1 MSIGLEG
8 VKLLEQRFTR
18 IGKEKAQSGHA
29 YKEMTEHV
37 ITTGTFQFYLCYLW
51 IFVDV
56 VIACIRLWWDVQECQ
71 GERPSPWCS

>member
-1 MSIGLEG
+1 MCAGTIRRNRRDGDVALDLEG

-37 ITTGTFQFYLCYLW
+37 IATGAE
-51 IFVDV
+51 I
-56 VIACIRLWWDVQECQ
+56 
-71 GERPSPWCS
+71 

>member
-1 MSIGLEG
+1 MCGCRGTHSLYVCADTIRRNRRDGDGALDLEG

-37 ITTGTFQFYLCYLW
+37 IATGAE
-51 IFVDV
+51 I
-56 VIACIRLWWDVQECQ
+56 
-71 GERPSPWCS
+71 

>member
-1 MSIGLEG
+1 MVSNHGGMYDTVTFTLCVGTIRRNRRDGDVEIELEE

-37 ITTGTFQFYLCYLW
+37 ICTGT
-51 IFVDV
+51 D
-56 VIACIRLWWDVQECQ
+56 
-71 GERPSPWCS
+71 